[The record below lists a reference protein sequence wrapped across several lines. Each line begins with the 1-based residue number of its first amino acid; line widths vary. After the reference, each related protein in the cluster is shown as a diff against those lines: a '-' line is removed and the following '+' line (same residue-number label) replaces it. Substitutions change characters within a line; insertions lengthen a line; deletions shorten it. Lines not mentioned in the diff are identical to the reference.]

1 MNKANLE
8 NILTLKQT
16 LIKQVSQYPLSM
28 ARLWV
33 PHCHRWQGVKTDR
46 KRGCGQPMTRIK
58 GNIFYCANCDITEQ
72 RTSQKHTLFNL
83 GKEATL
89 ISGGNRAGK
98 TEIGACLAIAF
109 SAGKK
114 EQWVKDWIALNDIS
128 PQIIPD
134 NPSTV
139 WCASLSY
146 KDGLEYLRPKLDKYL
161 PKETKKIRWNSQDQ
175 AVAILPNGGRIVNKS
190 CDSGRDAFQGA
201 SISLCWIDEE
211 PNDEGI
217 FDEVMLRTVDLK
229 GKVIITATPLKG
241 LSWMFNRF
249 VENPSKGFEVVKIS
263 GLDNPY
269 VSSVKMR
276 KVVSHLTEASQKS
289 RLYGEFSA
297 QSGLV
302 YPEFSKETHMIEPFV
317 IPDHWQRFVSIDF
330 GSSHPFCALWIAEAP
345 AGYYSADSTLIVYR
359 ELYWVNKTTIES
371 GREIN
376 RLNKLH
382 DEEIDWYVADPESK
396 DGRLTL
402 GRELSPPIRTLK
414 APKHMGVNEGINMTR
429 EYMAI
434 DEEGK
439 SRLLFFSTVKN
450 TLREFRLYKWD
461 NKSKRDVVK
470 KTDDHAMDSLRY
482 GIMQYRRITAHR

>member
-1 MNKANLE
+1 MHCQKIIGISKLSRANLE
-8 NILTLKQT
+8 HILTLKQT
-16 LIKQVSQYPLSM
+16 LIDQASKFPLSV
-28 ARLWV
+28 ARLWT
-33 PHCHRWQGVKTDR
+33 PHCHRWEGIQTNRD
-46 KRGCGQPMTRIK
+46 RGCGKPMSRIK
-58 GNIFYCANCDITEQ
+58 GNLFRCKECDITEQ

-83 GKEATL
+83 GSEATL

-98 TEIGACLAIAF
+98 TEIGACLAVAF
-109 SAGKK
+109 CAGKK
-114 EQWVKDWIALNDIS
+114 EWVQDWITLNDID
-128 PQIIPD
+128 PDIIPD

-161 PKETKKIRWNSQDQ
+161 PEGTKKIRWNSQDQ
-175 AVAILPNGGRIVNKS
+175 AVALLPNGGRIVNKS

-201 SISLCWIDEE
+201 AISLCWIDEE
-211 PNDEGI
+211 PNDENI
-217 FDEVMLRTVDLK
+217 FNEVMLRTVDLK
-229 GKVIITATPLKG
+229 GICVITATPLKG
-241 LSWMFNRF
+241 LSWMFTRF
-249 VENPSKGFEVVKIS
+249 VENPANGFEVVKIS

-269 VSSVKMR
+269 ISSVKLR
-276 KVVSHLTEASQKS
+276 KTVSHLTEASQKS
-289 RLYGEFSA
+289 RLFGEFW
-297 QSGLV
+297 
-302 YPEFSKETHMIEPFV
+302 T
-317 IPDHWQRFVSIDF
+317 RFVSIDF

-345 AGYYSADSTLIVYR
+345 AGYYSSDTTLIVYR

-382 DEEIDWYVADPESK
+382 DENIDWYVADPESK

-461 NKSKRDVVK
+461 NKSKKDVVK
-470 KTDDHAMDSLRY
+470 KSDDHAMDSLRY
-482 GIMQYRRITAHR
+482 AIMQFRRIMAHR